1 FCAFLVIFPLL
12 SLPWSQAGNI
22 LVFPVDGSYWLNM
35 KLLIEGLHARG
46 HNISVVRS
54 STSWYIKEKCPQY
67 TSITIHLPE
76 ALINGRQDF
85 LEAFLHRMLDIH
97 WGEGS
102 LRWFTSCSSQQPF
115 TSGEAHS
122 VAAPS
127 PVSYVP
133 TSRYA
138 ASDKMIFTQRLQNIL
153 HFIKN
158 VLMERLVFLPPYNEL
173 SAAYFGPDTD
183 FYHLWQSA
191 DIWLMRADFV
201 SEFPS
206 GYIGGFQCKPS
217 KPLPSELEDF
227 VQSSG
232 EHTHLKFMTSKV
244 TQTSR
249 PSQGRGAAKVL
260 NVIRLPAQ
268 SFPEAIK
275 EVIHKP
281 SYSKNMQRLSRLRW
295 DKPLMPP
302 DNAYFWMEFV
312 MGHKVAAHLH
322 RKSYKMPW
330 YVSHSLDVISFLL
343 AVVLLLVFT
352 LVCTFSII
360 CHWVCKRRK
369 HKIE

>member
-1 FCAFLVIFPLL
+1 LFRNRRVFAGKGCAFLVIFPLL

-102 LRWFTSCSSQQPF
+102 LR
-115 TSGEAHS
+115 AHS

-191 DIWLMRADFV
+191 DIWLMRADF
-201 SEFPS
+201 
-206 GYIGGFQCKPS
+206 YIGGFQCKPS

-232 EHTHLKFMTSKV
+232 DSPKSMTSKAY
-244 TQTSR
+244 R
-249 PSQGRGAAKVL
+249 CWRGRGAAKVL